1 MTQINTDFYLEA
13 KTWLHAFAYL
23 SSSYDVGM
31 PSFVGSFRTIP
42 SVRTSHRE
50 GEDVFPPMFR
60 KKQKRI
66 FK

>member
-23 SSSYDVGM
+23 SSSYDAGTASVSGNFRTL
-31 PSFVGSFRTIP
+31 SFVCASRG
-42 SVRTSHRE
+42 E
-50 GEDVFPPMFR
+50 GEDVFLPMFR
-60 KKQKRI
+60 KKQRRI